1 MSAGAVAG
9 ACLPAGASTTL
20 PATPAAPATADRC
33 PRCGGGFQCGRAG
46 PAPCAC
52 STVRLDADTGARLRQ
67 RYSGC
72 LCLRCLGALAGG
84 LQTELQTGLQID
96 LPTDSQIDSQID
108 LQTDLP
114 TRPAA
119 PHPAPPGPG

>member
-1 MSAGAVAG
+1 MTAGARPGACATAG
-9 ACLPAGASTTL
+9 A
-20 PATPAAPATADRC
+20 ATADRC

-52 STVRLDADTGARLRQ
+52 STVRLDARTAARLRQ

-84 LQTELQTGLQID
+84 LQTELQTGLQTGSQID
-96 LPTDSQIDSQID
+96 LPTDLQID
-108 LQTDLP
+108 LPTDLP

-119 PHPAPPGPG
+119 PHPPRLGPDNRPP